1 MVVEIEEAGRVFD
14 EADQPLVVGLVKEPL
29 DAGVQ
34 HRANVRAVDSERE
47 LNLRKPEVQSAPHTL
62 SACKFP
68 AGPGA
73 PSQHTTHRRRALLL
87 LAATGLVLGLWWVS
101 GYIIA
106 YTDDAYVDSDIV
118 QITPEVAGPIEAV
131 RVSDNQWIER
141 GSILFTIDPT
151 PFKLRLEQ
159 AIAQEEEARA
169 QLPIDRAA
177 IEDLR
182 ARKQVADAA
191 ARLAIINLGRTTP
204 LTLAGFASKQT
215 YDNAR
220 TAQEQTVAEQ
230 RSAEATLEKENQ
242 TLQLHQVA
250 VATARSARLYAEW
263 RLSRTE
269 VIAPGD
275 GQITNLRL
283 ARGDNVSPN
292 QPALAIVDGNAW
304 RVIANF
310 KEYYIRHLP
319 PGREV
324 WVWFDFYPWHLYRAR
339 VQGIAHAINRHQG
352 ASMLVPYVSPTV
364 NWIRLDRRIPVRLH
378 LINPP
383 PPQNLFMGADARV
396 LALY

>member
-14 EADQPLVVGLVKEPL
+14 EADQPLVVGRVKERL

-34 HRANVRAVDSERE
+34 HRADVRAVDSERE

-62 SACKFP
+62 SACKSP
-68 AGPGA
+68 VGPGA

-87 LAATGLVLGLWWVS
+87 LTATGLVLGLWWVS

-230 RSAEATLEKENQ
+230 RSAEATLEKANQ

-250 VATARSARLYAEW
+250 VATARAARLYAEW

-269 VIAPGD
+269 VTAPGD

-283 ARGDNVSPN
+283 ARGDNV
-292 QPALAIVDGNAW
+292 
-304 RVIANF
+304 F
-310 KEYYIRHLP
+310 
-319 PGREV
+319 
-324 WVWFDFYPWHLYRAR
+324 
-339 VQGIAHAINRHQG
+339 
-352 ASMLVPYVSPTV
+352 
-364 NWIRLDRRIPVRLH
+364 
-378 LINPP
+378 
-383 PPQNLFMGADARV
+383 
-396 LALY
+396 